1 MTLLFIKEPF
11 GVLKTVDL
19 QLLLFFVLVDDSKFA
34 AEATDVLVFLD
45 LSNALEALEASAVQN
60 SFGWLTEASVPL
72 LKYSLQTL
80 IGLKFASLWFS
91 RECRNLFLQFNTE
104 QHSLA
109 APDVMTSWRDCL
121 NLTYQERISM
131 SVKWWDT

>member
-34 AEATDVLVFLD
+34 AEAMDVLVFLD

-60 SFGWLTEASVPL
+60 SFG
-72 LKYSLQTL
+72 
-80 IGLKFASLWFS
+80 
-91 RECRNLFLQFNTE
+91 
-104 QHSLA
+104 
-109 APDVMTSWRDCL
+109 
-121 NLTYQERISM
+121 
-131 SVKWWDT
+131 